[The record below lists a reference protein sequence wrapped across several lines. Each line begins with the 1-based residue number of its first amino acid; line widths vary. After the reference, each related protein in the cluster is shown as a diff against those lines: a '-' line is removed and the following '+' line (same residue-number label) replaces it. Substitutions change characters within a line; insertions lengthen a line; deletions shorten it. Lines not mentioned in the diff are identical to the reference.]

1 MKTTHSLALGVVAV
15 IAAFLIGRW
24 TAPAAGGTQSESPPD
39 GRVSA
44 NHQRPRGNMASPN
57 PKSAAERSAGMN
69 RYSEQTARRMTSE
82 QRLEL
87 LGKGALVYDGNK
99 QAEMLCGVINALTKE
114 EMQAAMDTLAKAQ
127 DGGNFCAQAVWDTLW
142 KQWGRVDPVECIRY
156 LNSTPDSKSRSDA
169 RHVMEGW
176 LETDPDAALAW
187 AKDAKNTRLD
197 AAAAA
202 MAMTWNSG
210 GDLKQLGEAIQS
222 RPAGDKAAKDCMWDY
237 FDLASLSKDNPT
249 VGRIYDDLPS
259 ALKEAAW
266 SVTLQRLT
274 YTDPQA
280 AKDWLQQ
287 HAADPGGDYQEAH
300 RLVYDLSRKDPE
312 STAKWA
318 VGLPLVPGQ
327 ISHPASFAISRWMQT
342 HPQAAKAWL
351 ATLPQDSPWA
361 AGYDLE

>member
-1 MKTTHSLALGVVAV
+1 MKTTHSLLLGTIGM
-15 IAAFLIGRW
+15 IAAFLVGRW
-24 TAPAAGGTQSESPPD
+24 TAPESGSGDSKPSSVPAVSTNP
-39 GRVSA
+39 RQRNENMPVSA
-44 NHQRPRGNMASPN
+44 RSV
-57 PKSAAERSAGMN
+57 AERSAGMN

-87 LGKGALVYDGNK
+87 LGKGALVYDGGK

-114 EMQAAMDTLAKAQ
+114 EMQTAMDLLAQAQ
-127 DGGNFCAQAVWDTLW
+127 DGGNACAQIVWDTLW
-142 KQWGRVDPVECIRY
+142 KQWGRVDPVECIKY
-156 LNSTPDSKSRSDA
+156 LNATPDSKSRSDA

-176 LETDPDAALAW
+176 LETDPDAAIAW

-202 MAMTWNSG
+202 MAMTWHSG
-210 GDLKQLGEAIQS
+210 GDLKQLGEAILT

-237 FDLASLSKDNPT
+237 FDLASLSKDSPT
-249 VGRIYDDLPS
+249 AGQIYDNLPPG
-259 ALKEAAW
+259 LKEAAW
-266 SVTLQRLT
+266 PVTLQRLA

-287 HAADPGGDYQEAH
+287 HSGEPGHSYLEAG

-312 STAKWA
+312 GTAKWA
-318 VGLPLVPGQ
+318 AGLPIVLGQ
-327 ISHPASFAISRWMQT
+327 GQHPASIAISRWMQSD
-342 HPQAAKAWL
+342 PQAAKAWL

-361 AGYDLE
+361 DMNRTE